1 MMAPILDHLDRL
13 ADEHPDK
20 LLYSY
25 LDVNGDPIES
35 YTYASFL
42 HRAQAIA
49 GHLRK
54 EGHFAAG
61 DRILLAYPPGLEMIC
76 AFFGCVRAGLIP
88 VPVYPPSSRGFQ
100 SALYKMVHIAKDCHA
115 AGILTNIDYQA
126 SLKTNLARS
135 GVTASGVDVDYI
147 SGLPWIA
154 TEDFV
159 DTISGQP
166 PVDPSKI
173 LFLQYTS
180 GSTMEPKGVIVT
192 HENILNTCPLVID
205 HPAPVVVSW
214 LPQYHDMGL
223 IGCYLYP
230 ALKGGTTYGFAPM
243 DFIQRPIL
251 WFNAITTYHATAT
264 AAPNFA
270 FDYCLRAGRLSKESL
285 EACDLSS
292 LRVLMCAAEPVKPD
306 TYTRF
311 LEAFQSYGLKS
322 ESFYVAYGLAENTLA
337 VSLGGRNIVSVN
349 KHVFALGK
357 ARMTTEVSEIAGATQ
372 IVSCGT
378 PLPGLD
384 VKIVDPEGHFALKP
398 ERIGEIWVAGS
409 GKCQGYWNNPELT
422 LRQFRARLVDDTPY
436 DDGYLRTGDMG
447 FIHKGELY
455 VCGRIKDMIILRGQ
469 NYYPQDIE
477 HVVEKSSS
485 LIRHNCVAAFQVQE
499 DSEPALAIVA
509 EVKNPRALPE
519 ARKIAAA
526 IRNYLNVE
534 VAVISL
540 IAPRAIPRTSSGKI
554 MRHKTKQMWLQG
566 QFTVLSDFSREKDA
580 GNSPSDCDM
589 HSSFAEL
596 KARYN
601 LTGLESYNLV
611 EAGLDSLDL
620 VVFMH
625 ELKELL
631 KDKGA
636 ELLARQVDIGVIQ
649 RVSVAELFG
658 LAEQLER
665 APEEALVHLRHSLAA
680 FREEQCAAEKQMMS
694 NDRKLIFEPPAPSPM
709 PEIPMLNRV
718 LLTGGTG
725 FIGPFIMKSLLEQT
739 QAKIYVL
746 VRSSDEKQGRQRL
759 RAAMDSMGPCG
770 AGMMEMFEAR
780 VIPVCGDL
788 GQPKLGLM
796 QDVWDYLASEID
808 TVFHNGA
815 TVNYLLN
822 YDLMRNANVLG
833 TNEVVRLAFAGRL
846 KEFNYVSTT
855 FVFGWAVKSV
865 LYETDL
871 NENMEL
877 LDFGYSQSKWVAEQ
891 VVVDARSR
899 GLSAR
904 IFRPALVSPS
914 VTGGGNNFDIAVR
927 LVAFMVNHGI
937 GVDTLNQVSFV
948 PADIAANNIVAISTT
963 PGTANKTYHVTRDD
977 YSNMTDITGLITK
990 ATGRR
995 FERFSL
1001 PAFVPELI
1009 RRCRKEDLLFPLLDF
1024 LVGSVDNISAMEFKR
1039 YDSSSYQMARDA
1051 SVWGKADPSLE
1062 DTVNGILKFMYRKG
1076 IISVAAREVNAV
1088 SPICEREPNIET
1100 HRRGTDCGAHCL
1112 QCMADAGDPECIEE
1126 IPKIEASEQRWDYRG
1141 VNKRNGLFYKS
1152 S

>member
-1 MMAPILDHLDRL
+1 MKASILSHLDRL

-42 HRAQAIA
+42 RRAQAIA

-54 EGHFAAG
+54 GGRFAAG
-61 DRILLAYPPGLEMIC
+61 DRLLLAYPPGLEMIC

-100 SALYKMVHIAKDCHA
+100 SALYKMVHIAKDCQA
-115 AGILTNIDYQA
+115 AGILTSRDYHA

-135 GVTASGVDVDYI
+135 GVSASGVDVDYI
-147 SGLPWIA
+147 SGLPWIP

-159 DTISGQP
+159 DTISF
-166 PVDPSKI
+166 DLAIDSSKI

-192 HENILNTCPLVID
+192 HENILNTYSLVID
-205 HPAPVVVSW
+205 HPSPVVVSW

-251 WFNAITTYHATAT
+251 WFDAITTYRATAT

-270 FDYCLRAGRLSKESL
+270 YDYCLRAGRLSKDSL

-292 LRVLMCAAEPVKPD
+292 LRVLMCAAEPVKAD

-337 VSLGGRNIVSVN
+337 VTLGGRNIVSVN
-349 KHVFALGK
+349 KRALALGK
-357 ARMTTEVSEIAGATQ
+357 ARMTTEVSEIDGATQ

-384 VKIVDPEGHFALKP
+384 VKIVDPEGHFALKQD
-398 ERIGEIWVAGS
+398 RIGEIWVAGS
-409 GKCQGYWNNPELT
+409 GKCLGYWNNPELT
-422 LRQFRARLVDDTPY
+422 LKQFRARLVDDTPY
-436 DDGYLRTGDMG
+436 DDGYLRTGDIG
-447 FIHKGELY
+447 FFHDGELY
-455 VCGRIKDMIILRGQ
+455 VCSRIKDMIILRGQ
-469 NYYPQDIE
+469 NYYPHDIE
-477 HVVEKSSS
+477 NVVEKSSG
-485 LIRHNCVAAFQVQE
+485 LIRHNCVAAFQIQE

-509 EVKNPRALPE
+509 EVKNPRSLPE

-526 IRNYLNVE
+526 VRNYLNVE

-566 QFTVLSDFSREKDA
+566 EFTVLSDFSREKDA
-580 GNSPSDCDM
+580 GNCASEAYGN
-589 HSSFAEL
+589 SSFAEL

-601 LTGLESYNLV
+601 LTGQESYNLV

-636 ELLARQVDIGVIQ
+636 EMLARQVDIGVIQ

-658 LAEQLER
+658 LAEMLEN
-665 APEEALVHLRHSLAA
+665 APEEAIVHLRHSLAT
-680 FREEQCAAEKQMMS
+680 FREEQSAAEKEMMT
-694 NDRKLIFEPPAPSPM
+694 NDRKLIFEPPVPAPVPDTPM
-709 PEIPMLNRV
+709 PSQV

-725 FIGPFIMKSLLEQT
+725 FIGPFLMKSLLEQT
-739 QAKIYVL
+739 RAKIHVL
-746 VRSSDEKQGRQRL
+746 VRASEEKQGRQRL
-759 RAAMDSMGPCG
+759 RAAMESMGPCEPEL
-770 AGMMEMFEAR
+770 MEMFEAR

-788 GQPKLGLM
+788 GQPNLGLT
-796 QDVWDYLASEID
+796 QDVWDLLASEID

-815 TVNYLLN
+815 TVNYLFN
-822 YDLMRNANVLG
+822 YDLMRDANVLG
-833 TNEVVRLAFAGRL
+833 TNEVVRLAFEGRP

-865 LYETDL
+865 LYETDH
-871 NENMEL
+871 NEDMEL

-891 VVVDARSR
+891 VVFDARSR

-904 IFRPALVSPS
+904 VFRPALVSPS
-914 VTGGGNNFDIAVR
+914 VSGGGNNFDIAVR

-948 PADIAANNIVAISTT
+948 PADIVANNIVAISTT
-963 PGTANKTYHVTRDD
+963 PGTANKTYHIVRDD
-977 YSNMTDITGLITK
+977 YSNMMDITGLITQ

-995 FERFSL
+995 FEAFSL
-1001 PAFVPELI
+1001 PDFVPELI

-1024 LVGSVDNISAMEFKR
+1024 LVGSVDNISSMEFKR
-1039 YDSSSYQMARDA
+1039 YDNSSYQMARDA

-1062 DTVNGILKFMYRKG
+1062 DTVNGILKFMNRKG
-1076 IISVAAREVNAV
+1076 IISIAPREADEVPRGN
-1088 SPICEREPNIET
+1088 PILECPEALP
-1100 HRRGTDCGAHCL
+1100 
-1112 QCMADAGDPECIEE
+1112 DALSVT
-1126 IPKIEASEQRWDYRG
+1126 AS
-1141 VNKRNGLFYKS
+1141 
-1152 S
+1152 

>member
-1 MMAPILDHLDRL
+1 MTASILGRLDRL

-42 HRAQAIA
+42 LRVEAIA
-49 GHLRK
+49 GYLWQ
-54 EGHFAAG
+54 EGRLAAG
-61 DRILLAYPPGLEMIC
+61 DRLLLAYPPGLEMIC

-100 SALYKMVHIAKDCHA
+100 SALYKMIHIAKDCQA
-115 AGILTNIDYQA
+115 AGILTSRDYQA

-135 GVTASGVDVDYI
+135 GVSACGIDVDYI

-154 TEDFV
+154 TEEFV
-159 DTISGQP
+159 DVIANRPLVGT
-166 PVDPSKI
+166 SKI

-180 GSTMEPKGVIVT
+180 GSTTEPKGVMVS
-192 HENILNTCPLVID
+192 HENILDTYPLVID
-205 HPAPVVVSW
+205 HPSPVVVSW

-230 ALKGGTTYGFAPM
+230 ALKGGTTYGFAPV
-243 DFIQRPIL
+243 DFIQRPAL
-251 WFNAITTYHATAT
+251 WFDAIKTYRATAT

-270 FDYCLRAGRLSKESL
+270 YDYCLRAGRLSKESL
-285 EACDLSS
+285 EDCDLSS
-292 LRVLMCAAEPVKPD
+292 LRGLMCAAEPVKPD

-311 LEAFQSYGLKS
+311 LEAFQPFGLQS
-322 ESFYVAYGLAENTLA
+322 ESFYAAYGLAENTLA

-349 KHVFALGK
+349 KRALALGK
-357 ARMTTEVSEIAGATQ
+357 ARMTIEVSEIDAATQ
-372 IVSCGT
+372 VVSCGT
-378 PLPGLD
+378 TLPGID
-384 VKIVDPEGHFALKP
+384 VRIVDPEQHFALKP
-398 ERIGEIWVAGS
+398 GHIGEIWIAGS

-422 LRQFRARLVDDTPY
+422 LKQFRARLVDDSPY

-447 FIHKGELY
+447 FFHDGELF

-477 HVVEKSSS
+477 SVVERASS
-485 LIRHNCVAAFQVQE
+485 LIRANCVAAFQINE

-509 EVKNPRALPE
+509 EVKTPKMLPD

-526 IRNYLNVE
+526 VRNYLNVE
-534 VAVISL
+534 VALITF

-554 MRHKTKQMWLQG
+554 MRHRTKQMWQEG

-580 GNSPSDCDM
+580 GTSECDSGIQ
-589 HSSFAEL
+589 SSFDVL
-596 KARYN
+596 KSRYN
-601 LTGLESYNLV
+601 LTGTESYNLI

-636 ELLARQVDIGVIQ
+636 EMLARQVDIGVIQ
-649 RVSVAELFG
+649 RVSVAELFR

-665 APEEALVHLRHSLAA
+665 APKEALDLLRHSLAA
-680 FREEQCAAEKQMMS
+680 FREEQRTAEKQMMS
-694 NDRKLIFEPPAPSPM
+694 NDRKLIFEPPAPLAV
-709 PEIPMLNRV
+709 PEIPMPKHV

-725 FIGPFIMKSLLEQT
+725 FIGPFLMKSLLEQT
-739 QAKIYVL
+739 RAKIYVL
-746 VRSSDEKQGRQRL
+746 VRSSDEEQGKQRL
-759 RAAMDSMGPCG
+759 RAAMESMGPCG
-770 AGMMEMFEAR
+770 MDLMGMFEAR
-780 VIPVCGDL
+780 VIAVCGDL
-788 GQPKLGLM
+788 GHPKLGLT
-796 QDVWDYLASEID
+796 QEVWDFLANKID

-815 TVNYLLN
+815 TVNYLFN
-822 YDLMRNANVLG
+822 YDLMRDANVLG
-833 TNEVVRLAFAGRL
+833 TNEVVRLAFEGRP

-891 VVVDARSR
+891 VVVDARTR

-948 PADIAANNIVAISTT
+948 PADIVANNIVAISTT
-963 PGTANKTYHVTRDD
+963 RGTANQTYHVTRDD
-977 YSNMTDITGLITK
+977 YSNMMDITGLITK
-990 ATGRR
+990 ATGRQ

-1001 PAFVPELI
+1001 PNFVPELI
-1009 RRCRKEDLLFPLLDF
+1009 RRCRREDLLFPLLDF
-1024 LVGSVDNISAMEFKR
+1024 LVGSVDNMSAMEFKR
-1039 YDSSSYQMARDA
+1039 YDNSSYQMARDA

-1076 IISVAAREVNAV
+1076 IISVAARPVNAV
-1088 SPICEREPNIET
+1088 SPSD
-1100 HRRGTDCGAHCL
+1100 GLADWTDPISAT
-1112 QCMADAGDPECIEE
+1112 
-1126 IPKIEASEQRWDYRG
+1126 AS
-1141 VNKRNGLFYKS
+1141 
-1152 S
+1152 

>member
-337 VSLGGRNIVSVN
+337 VSLGG
-349 KHVFALGK
+349 
-357 ARMTTEVSEIAGATQ
+357 Q
-372 IVSCGT
+372 
-378 PLPGLD
+378 
-384 VKIVDPEGHFALKP
+384 
-398 ERIGEIWVAGS
+398 
-409 GKCQGYWNNPELT
+409 
-422 LRQFRARLVDDTPY
+422 
-436 DDGYLRTGDMG
+436 
-447 FIHKGELY
+447 
-455 VCGRIKDMIILRGQ
+455 
-469 NYYPQDIE
+469 
-477 HVVEKSSS
+477 
-485 LIRHNCVAAFQVQE
+485 
-499 DSEPALAIVA
+499 
-509 EVKNPRALPE
+509 
-519 ARKIAAA
+519 
-526 IRNYLNVE
+526 
-534 VAVISL
+534 ISL
-540 IAPRAIPRTSSGKI
+540 
-554 MRHKTKQMWLQG
+554 
-566 QFTVLSDFSREKDA
+566 V
-580 GNSPSDCDM
+580 
-589 HSSFAEL
+589 
-596 KARYN
+596 
-601 LTGLESYNLV
+601 
-611 EAGLDSLDL
+611 
-620 VVFMH
+620 
-625 ELKELL
+625 
-631 KDKGA
+631 
-636 ELLARQVDIGVIQ
+636 
-649 RVSVAELFG
+649 
-658 LAEQLER
+658 
-665 APEEALVHLRHSLAA
+665 
-680 FREEQCAAEKQMMS
+680 
-694 NDRKLIFEPPAPSPM
+694 
-709 PEIPMLNRV
+709 
-718 LLTGGTG
+718 
-725 FIGPFIMKSLLEQT
+725 
-739 QAKIYVL
+739 
-746 VRSSDEKQGRQRL
+746 
-759 RAAMDSMGPCG
+759 
-770 AGMMEMFEAR
+770 
-780 VIPVCGDL
+780 
-788 GQPKLGLM
+788 
-796 QDVWDYLASEID
+796 
-808 TVFHNGA
+808 
-815 TVNYLLN
+815 
-822 YDLMRNANVLG
+822 
-833 TNEVVRLAFAGRL
+833 
-846 KEFNYVSTT
+846 
-855 FVFGWAVKSV
+855 
-865 LYETDL
+865 
-871 NENMEL
+871 
-877 LDFGYSQSKWVAEQ
+877 
-891 VVVDARSR
+891 
-899 GLSAR
+899 
-904 IFRPALVSPS
+904 
-914 VTGGGNNFDIAVR
+914 
-927 LVAFMVNHGI
+927 
-937 GVDTLNQVSFV
+937 
-948 PADIAANNIVAISTT
+948 
-963 PGTANKTYHVTRDD
+963 
-977 YSNMTDITGLITK
+977 
-990 ATGRR
+990 
-995 FERFSL
+995 
-1001 PAFVPELI
+1001 
-1009 RRCRKEDLLFPLLDF
+1009 
-1024 LVGSVDNISAMEFKR
+1024 
-1039 YDSSSYQMARDA
+1039 
-1051 SVWGKADPSLE
+1051 
-1062 DTVNGILKFMYRKG
+1062 
-1076 IISVAAREVNAV
+1076 
-1088 SPICEREPNIET
+1088 
-1100 HRRGTDCGAHCL
+1100 
-1112 QCMADAGDPECIEE
+1112 
-1126 IPKIEASEQRWDYRG
+1126 
-1141 VNKRNGLFYKS
+1141 
-1152 S
+1152 

>member
-1 MMAPILDHLDRL
+1 VTESILDRL
-13 ADEHPDK
+13 AALAEEHPDK
-20 LLYSY
+20 PLYTY
-25 LDVNGDPIES
+25 LDVNGDRVES
-35 YTYASFL
+35 YTYGSFL
-42 HRAQAIA
+42 LRADAIA

-54 EGHFAAG
+54 SGGFAPG
-61 DRILLAYPPGLEMIC
+61 DRLLLAYPPGLEMIC

-100 SALYKMVHIAKDCHA
+100 SALYKMVHIAKDCQA
-115 AGILTNIDYQA
+115 AGILTSRDYHA

-135 GVTASGVDVDYI
+135 GVAASGVDVDYI
-147 SGLPWIA
+147 SGLPWIV

-159 DTISGQP
+159 DP
-166 PVDPSKI
+166 PADLASVERSKI

-192 HENILNTCPLVID
+192 HENILSTCPLVID
-205 HPAPVVVSW
+205 HAAPVVVSW

-230 ALKGGTTYGFAPM
+230 ALRGGTTYGFSPT

-251 WFNAITTYHATAT
+251 WFEAITAYKATAT

-270 FDYCLRAGRLSKESL
+270 YDYCLRAGRLSRESL

-306 TYTRF
+306 TFTRF
-311 LEAFQSYGLKS
+311 LEAFEAYGLKC

-337 VSLGGRNIVSVN
+337 VSMHGRNIVAVN
-349 KHVFALGK
+349 KRALALGK
-357 ARMTTEVSEIAGATQ
+357 ARLITEVSEIDGATQ
-372 IVSCGT
+372 IVSCGV

-384 VKIVDPEGHFALKP
+384 VRIVDPEGHFALKP

-422 LRQFRARLVDDTPY
+422 QKQFRARLVDDTPY
-436 DDGYLRTGDMG
+436 DDGYLRTGDTG
-447 FIHKGELY
+447 FFHDGELY

-469 NYYPQDIE
+469 NYYPHDIE
-477 HVVEKSSS
+477 NIVEKSSG
-485 LIRHNCVAAFQVQE
+485 LIRHNCVAAFQIQE

-509 EVKNPRALPE
+509 EVKNPRSLPE

-526 IRNYLNVE
+526 VRNYLNVE

-554 MRHKTKQMWLQG
+554 MRHKTKQMWLDG
-566 QFTVLSDFSREKDA
+566 EFTVLTDFSREKDA
-580 GNSPSDCDM
+580 GSAATDSCTPSAF
-589 HSSFAEL
+589 SEL
-596 KARYN
+596 KSRYN
-601 LTGLESYNLV
+601 LTGQESYNLI

-636 ELLARQVDIGVIQ
+636 EMLARQVDIGVVQ

-665 APEEALVHLRHSLAA
+665 APEEALVHLRLALAA
-680 FREEQCAAEKQMMS
+680 FREEQNAAEKQMMS
-694 NDRKLIFEPPAPSPM
+694 NDRKLIFDPPAPLPLPAM
-709 PEIPMLNRV
+709 PVLNHV

-725 FIGPFIMKSLLEQT
+725 FIGPFLIKSLLEQT
-739 QAKIYVL
+739 RAKIHVL
-746 VRSSDEKQGRQRL
+746 VRASDEKQGRQRL
-759 RAAMDSMGPCG
+759 KAAMEAMGPCG
-770 AGMMEMFEAR
+770 SGLMELFDDR
-780 VIPVCGDL
+780 LIPVCGDL
-788 GQPKLGLM
+788 GQPKLGLS
-796 QDVWDYLASEID
+796 QDVWDFLASEID
-808 TVFHNGA
+808 TIFHNGA
-815 TVNYLLN
+815 TVNYLFN
-822 YDLMRNANVLG
+822 YDVMRDANVLG
-833 TNEVVRLAFAGRL
+833 TNEVLRLAFEGRP

-865 LYETDL
+865 LYETDH
-871 NENMEL
+871 NEDMEL

-891 VVVDARSR
+891 VVADARNR

-948 PADIAANNIVAISTT
+948 PADIVANNIVAISTT
-963 PGTANKTYHVTRDD
+963 PGTANKTYHVVRDE
-977 YSNMTDITGLITK
+977 YSNMMDITGLITK
-990 ATGRR
+990 ATGRQ
-995 FERFSL
+995 FEAFSL
-1001 PAFVPELI
+1001 PNFVPELI

-1039 YDSSSYQMARDA
+1039 YDSTSYQAARDA

-1076 IISVAAREVNAV
+1076 IISVAAREANPLSPGGQLLDLTDAV
-1088 SPICEREPNIET
+1088 SAT
-1100 HRRGTDCGAHCL
+1100 A
-1112 QCMADAGDPECIEE
+1112 
-1126 IPKIEASEQRWDYRG
+1126 
-1141 VNKRNGLFYKS
+1141 F
-1152 S
+1152 